1 MTKGRLEDVVYVLI
15 KTFCAI
21 GRKERGGKGR
31 GEEGGGKVEVVES
44 TVKTQSG
51 DHFVRSKQSHGCV
64 Q

>member
-21 GRKERGGKGR
+21 GRKERGGKG
-31 GEEGGGKVEVVES
+31 GEREEKGEGVVES

-51 DHFVRSKQSHGCV
+51 DHLVRSKQSHGCV
-64 Q
+64 

>member
-21 GRKERGGKGR
+21 GRKERGGE
-31 GEEGGGKVEVVES
+31 GEEREEEGEGVVES
-44 TVKTQSG
+44 TVKTQSV
-51 DHFVRSKQSHGCV
+51 DHLDRSKQSHRCL